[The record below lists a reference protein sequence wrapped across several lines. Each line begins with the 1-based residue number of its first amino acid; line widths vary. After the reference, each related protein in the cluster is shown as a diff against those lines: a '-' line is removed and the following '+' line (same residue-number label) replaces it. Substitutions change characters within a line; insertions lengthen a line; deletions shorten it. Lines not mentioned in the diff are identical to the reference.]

1 MGKWNVLFTAEAD
14 DEVLKSLAV
23 DCDLEIAGWKAN
35 GETLSEDTL
44 IEKLKGKQIFATSY
58 DKVTR
63 RVIESSPELKL
74 IVCTRANPVNV
85 DAMAAKEHGVAV
97 AYTPGRNSDVTAEF
111 AVALLLNVARHI
123 TQANRAILDRSVVT
137 DDQTAPAVK
146 KTDVTWGKVKERHPY
161 TEFQGAQIRNRN
173 AGIVGYGS
181 IGRRVAAILRGFG
194 ANVLVYDPYFSRVDI
209 DCPGMRQV
217 RFEELLAEAD
227 FVSCHIKVTPET
239 TGLFNYAAFQKMKT
253 SAYFVN
259 NSRGAVVEE
268 GDLVRALE
276 EHLIA
281 GAGLDVFEHEP
292 LYAGHPF
299 VSGALDNLVVTPH
312 ISGASPDAITNGT
325 IMLVDEI
332 QRFIRKEPL
341 LNHK

>member
-1 MGKWNVLFTAEAD
+1 MKTQVLFTAEAD
-14 DEVLKSLAV
+14 DAVLATLRAE
-23 DCDLEIAGWKAN
+23 CDLEQAGWN
-35 GETLSEDTL
+35 RGEGVLDEETL
-44 IEKLKGKQIFATSY
+44 IARLKGKQVFATSY

-63 RVIESSPELKL
+63 RVIEESPELRL

-85 DAMAAKEHGVAV
+85 DCDAAKERGVAV
-97 AYTPGRNSDVTAEF
+97 AFTPGRNSDVTAEF

-137 DDQTAPAVK
+137 DDTEAPPVK
-146 KTDVTWGKVKERHPY
+146 KADVTWGRVKDRHPY
-161 TEFQGAQIRNRN
+161 SEFQGAQIRNKN

-194 ANVLVYDPYFSRVDI
+194 ANVLVYDPYCSKVDI

-217 RFEELLAEAD
+217 RLDELLREAD
-227 FVSCHIKVTPET
+227 FISCHMKVTSET
-239 TGLFNYAAFQKMKT
+239 TGLFNYEAFSKMKPT
-253 SAYFVN
+253 AYFIN
-259 NSRGAVVEE
+259 NSRGAVVAEQ
-268 GDLVRALE
+268 DLIRALRE
-276 EHLIA
+276 RLIA
-281 GAGLDVFEHEP
+281 GAGLDVFEYEP

-299 VSGALDNLVVTPH
+299 VSGELDNIVVTPH

-325 IMLVDEI
+325 VMLVDEI
-332 QRFIRKEPL
+332 QRFLHGEPL

>member
-1 MGKWNVLFTAEAD
+1 MAKTKVLFTAEAD
-14 DEVLKSLAV
+14 PQVLTA
-23 DCDLEIAGWKAN
+23 LESECELELAGWN
-35 GETLSEDTL
+35 TGDGVFDEETL
-44 IEKLKGKQIFATSY
+44 IKRLKGKAIFATSY

-63 RVIESSPELKL
+63 RVIEESPDLKL

-85 DAMAAKEHGVAV
+85 DWAAAKEKGIAV
-97 AYTPGRNSDVTAEF
+97 AFTPGRNSDVTAEF

-137 DDQTAPAVK
+137 DDSTAPGVK
-146 KTDVTWGKVKERHPY
+146 KEDVTWGAVKSRHPY
-161 TEFQGAQIRNRN
+161 TEFQGSQIRNKN

-194 ANVLVYDPYFSRVDI
+194 ANILVYDPYCSKVDI

-217 RFEELLAEAD
+217 RFDELLREAD
-227 FVSCHIKVTPET
+227 FISCHMKVTPET
-239 TGLFNYAAFQKMKT
+239 TGIFNYEAFCRMKPT
-253 SAYFVN
+253 SYFIN
-259 NSRGAVVEE
+259 NSRGAVVVEQ
-268 GDLVRALE
+268 DLVRALRE
-276 EHLIA
+276 RRIG
-281 GAGLDVFEHEP
+281 GAGLDVYEYEP

-299 VSGALDNLVVTPH
+299 VSGELDNVVVTPH

-332 QRFIRKEPL
+332 QRFLHGEPL